1 MTSDTE
7 FTQLLDR
14 HAGML
19 HQIARGY
26 AWTTA
31 DRADLLQ
38 EIRLQLWRSFSSWQR
53 ELPFATWMY
62 RVALN
67 VAIGQL
73 RRATAARR
81 DVHATESLG
90 DDNPPDPAC
99 DGGAQ
104 ADRLRT
110 LWALLQRL
118 PELDR
123 ALMLMALDGQ
133 DAAVIGA
140 ALGLSAS
147 NVGTRLQRLKLRLA
161 EAYRQEST

>member
-1 MTSDTE
+1 MTSDAE
-7 FTQLLDR
+7 FTQLLAR
-14 HAGML
+14 HAGVL
-19 HQIARGY
+19 HQIVRGY
-26 AWTTA
+26 AWTPA

-38 EIRLQLWRSFSSWQR
+38 EIRLHLWRSFPTWQR

-73 RRATAARR
+73 RWATAAQR
-81 DVHATESLG
+81 DVHATESIG
-90 DDNPPDPAC
+90 DDRMPDLAC
-99 DGGAQ
+99 DGGAD

-110 LWALLQRL
+110 LWTLLQRL

-133 DAAVIGA
+133 DSAVIGA
-140 ALGLSAS
+140 ALGLSLS

-161 EAYRQEST
+161 EAYRKESA